1 MNPIVFPGLGL
12 ELHIPRVAFS
22 IFGKD
27 VYWYGIIIAF
37 GFLVA
42 IAYCY
47 RYAGQFGVPKD
58 RIFDFIIFAAPG
70 GIIGARIYY
79 VLFYQ
84 SLYRNPDGSFN
95 WGETIAIWDGG
106 LAIYGGVI
114 AAVIILIVFCAVT
127 HIKFW
132 AFADVGAY
140 GLFIGQAIGRWG
152 NFCNQEAYGAETT
165 LPWRMGLTVA
175 GEYIEV
181 HPTFLYESL
190 WNVIGFAF
198 AHFVLRKHRKFD
210 GEVFLFYLSWYGLGR
225 MWIEGLRTDSLYL
238 FNTGIRV
245 SQLVAGLCFIIAGA
259 LLLVLVVK
267 LKPDPARLYVNQV
280 AAPAAEAQ
288 AEASVPE
295 CADADAD
302 ETAEQE
308 SSNPAEEPQ
317 GNAEMEGEQHGG
329 SSD

>member
-12 ELHIPRVAFS
+12 EFHIQRVAFS
-22 IFGKD
+22 LFGKD
-27 VYWYGIIIAF
+27 VYWYGVIIAL

-42 IAYCY
+42 VTYCY
-47 RYAGQFGVPKD
+47 RQSGLYGVKKD
-58 RIFDFIIFAAPG
+58 SVIDFILFAAPG

-95 WGETIAIWDGG
+95 WGEAVAIWDGG

-114 AAVIILIVFCAVT
+114 AAVIILLIFCKVNK
-127 HIKFW
+127 IKFL
-132 AFADVGAY
+132 AFADLGSY

-152 NFCNQEAYGAETT
+152 NFCNQEAYGGPTG

-190 WNVIGFAF
+190 WNLAGLAVV
-198 AHFVLRKHRKFD
+198 HFLLRKRRKFD
-210 GEVFLFYLSWYGLGR
+210 GEIFLFYLSWYGLGR
-225 MWIEGLRTDSLYL
+225 MWIEGLRADSLYL
-238 FNTGIRV
+238 FGTGIRV
-245 SQLVAGLCFIIAGA
+245 SQLIAALSFFVAGAILVT
-259 LLLVLVVK
+259 LLIK

-280 AAPAAEAQ
+280 SAREEKPQNAEETAAETV
-288 AEASVPE
+288 E
-295 CADADAD
+295 
-302 ETAEQE
+302 E
-308 SSNPAEEPQ
+308 SIEEK
-317 GNAEMEGEQHGG
+317 EGDQDG
-329 SSD
+329 SDH